1 MPAGWEESLNHCKH
15 TRNCRLGRR
24 GERAAGNRA
33 RDDAGGYVTDG
44 WQLSCWMTVRLQD
57 EGLAGWEKATRTR

>member
-1 MPAGWEESLNHCKH
+1 MSAGWEESLNHCKH
-15 TRNCRLGRR
+15 TRNCPLGRR

-44 WQLSCWMTVRLQD
+44 WQLSC
-57 EGLAGWEKATRTR
+57 